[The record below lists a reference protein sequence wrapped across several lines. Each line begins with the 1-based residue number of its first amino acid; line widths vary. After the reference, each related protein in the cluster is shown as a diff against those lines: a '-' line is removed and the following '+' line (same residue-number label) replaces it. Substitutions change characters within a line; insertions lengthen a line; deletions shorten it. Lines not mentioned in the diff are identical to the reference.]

1 MRKQMIKGFSMVLMI
16 VSVAFFTA
24 VVSANGQ
31 SVKQVVADIPFNFIV
46 GDKMM
51 TAGQYSVKAFS
62 QAGDALLI
70 SERDTRES
78 AIRLTSLLDANPKDT
93 RARLVFHRY
102 GQHYFL
108 AEVWSG
114 GDNDGR
120 RLLRSRQERAIEREL
135 AATVSKSELGG
146 NTYERIELL
155 AAVR

>member
-1 MRKQMIKGFSMVLMI
+1 MRRQMIKGFSMVLTI

-31 SVKQVVADIPFNFIV
+31 SGKQVVADIPFNFIV

-51 TAGQYSVKAFS
+51 TAGQYSVKATS
-62 QAGDALLI
+62 QDSPALLI
-70 SERDTRES
+70 SERDTKES
-78 AIRLTSLLDANPKDT
+78 AIRLTSSLDADRKNT

-114 GDNDGR
+114 GDSSGR
-120 RLLRSRQERAIEREL
+120 TLMRSRQERAIEREL
-135 AATVSKSELGG
+135 AAIVSKSELAG
-146 NTYERIELL
+146 NTYETVELL

>member
-1 MRKQMIKGFSMVLMI
+1 MRRQMIKGFSMVLMI

-31 SVKQVVADIPFNFIV
+31 SRKVVADIPFNFIV

-51 TAGQYSVKAFS
+51 TAGQYSVKAIS
-62 QAGDALLI
+62 QDSPALLI
-70 SERDTRES
+70 SERDTKES
-78 AIRLTSLLDANPKDT
+78 AIRLTSSLDADRKNT

-114 GDNDGR
+114 GDSSGR
-120 RLLRSRQERAIEREL
+120 TLMRSRQERAIEREL
-135 AATVSKSELGG
+135 AAIVSKSELAG
-146 NTYERIELL
+146 NTYETVELL

>member
-1 MRKQMIKGFSMVLMI
+1 MRKEIFKGFSMVLLI
-16 VSVAFFTA
+16 ASVAFFTA
-24 VVSANGQ
+24 AVSANGQ
-31 SVKQVVADIPFNFIV
+31 SRNQVVADIPFSFVV
-46 GDKMM
+46 GDKVMA
-51 TAGQYSVKAFS
+51 AGQYSVKAFS

-70 SERDTRES
+70 SERDTKES
-78 AIRLTSLLDANPKDT
+78 IIRLTNMLDADPNNT

-120 RLLRSRQERAIEREL
+120 NLLRSRQERAIEREL
-135 AATVSKSELGG
+135 AATVSKSELAG
-146 NTYERIELL
+146 NTYETVELL